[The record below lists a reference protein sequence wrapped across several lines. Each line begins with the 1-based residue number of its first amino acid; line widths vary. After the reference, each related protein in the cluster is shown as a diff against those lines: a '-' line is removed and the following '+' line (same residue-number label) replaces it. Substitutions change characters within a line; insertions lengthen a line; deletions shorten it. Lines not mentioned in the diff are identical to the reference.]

1 MREINVT
8 HLTSRDAADRLKE
21 VEEAMTQARA
31 WQTKLREQV
40 AKCEQEIKELPS
52 TYQRNRDEM
61 MTFEEFTEALAE
73 LRHGGVTS
81 VTGQSRR
88 IPFRMLG
95 RPGLGEVK
103 RDLRVLTNEA
113 KALRKHMER
122 WPDPTTTHPYT
133 YTGQPGLAYV
143 EGRALEE
150 GDVVQLTQTQASGWA
165 DRFKPASA
173 ADKRAAKE
181 SGQSARA

>member
-1 MREINVT
+1 MKDVNVT
-8 HLTSRDAADRLKE
+8 HLSPREATDRLAE
-21 VEEAMTQARA
+21 VEEGSTRARA
-31 WQTKLREQV
+31 WQKKLREQV
-40 AKCEQEIKELPS
+40 TTLEGEIEKLPS
-52 TYQRNRDEM
+52 TYQRSRDDM
-61 MTFEEFTEALAE
+61 MVFEELTEAVRE

-95 RPGLGEVK
+95 KPGLAQVK
-103 RDLRVLTNEA
+103 RDLMALTDEA
-113 KALRKHMER
+113 KALRKHLDR
-122 WPDPTTTHPYT
+122 WPDASTTHPYT
-133 YTGQPGLAYV
+133 YTGQPGLAYI

-173 ADKRAAKE
+173 SDRRMAKNAAT
-181 SGQSARA
+181 